1 MRKILQVF
9 LQKVQ
14 TAFILLCILS
24 KGISRGVQSTE
35 DAINIYPKVMI
46 QDDRSHS
53 VEFLNQDIAKI
64 VLSNKV
70 FFHATS
76 SSIHI
81 QCEQELFRALE
92 M

>member
-76 SSIHI
+76 SIHI